1 LWAPPGLSSI
11 YLIIFWTKEE
21 QMKTPRHF
29 LSGAAV
35 GALTSTLVLIAATAL
50 AGTGIGAVFNLGKS
64 NKVNKQTTLQG
75 NTDAQLLRVNNKGG
89 GPALSLLTEPGV
101 QPITTNS
108 TTTVGNLSAGLLDG
122 KDSTEFLAV
131 DGKAVDAAHADTA
144 DLATNAT
151 NASTAASANNSNL
164 LDGLDSKDFVKETS
178 FYRVTINTDGQEL
191 GGGADC
197 PDGALCFA
205 RADCDAGDKA
215 MGGGFRDLDN
225 GTRLA
230 GSSPG
235 LDLLETQPSS
245 FGWVVLWVNNST
257 EDTVSVSVLCA
268 DMFP

>member
-1 LWAPPGLSSI
+1 
-11 YLIIFWTKEE
+11 
-21 QMKTPRHF
+21 MRTPRHF

-35 GALTSTLVLIAATAL
+35 GALTATVVLIAATAL
-50 AGTGIGAVFNLGKS
+50 AGTGIGAVFNLGKI
-64 NKVNKQTTLQG
+64 NKVNKQSTLQG

-108 TTTVGNLSAGLLDG
+108 TETVGNLSAGLLDG
-122 KDSTEFLAV
+122 KDSTEFLAA
-131 DGKAVDAAHADTA
+131 DGKAVDAAHADMA
-144 DLATNAT
+144 DQATNAT
-151 NASTAASANNSNL
+151 NATTAAQAGNADR
-164 LDGLDSKDFVKETS
+164 LDGLDSNDFLKETS
-178 FYRVTINTDGQEL
+178 FYRRTINTTGQEL
-191 GGGADC
+191 GGGQDC

-205 RADCDAGDKA
+205 RADCDAGDRA

-225 GTRLA
+225 GTRLV

-235 LDLLETQPSS
+235 LDLFNSSPSS
-245 FGWVVLWVNNST
+245 FGWVALWVNNST